1 MDTARRQPY
10 PSDLTDAEWAIIE
23 PLLPPPVP
31 AGAPR
36 KVDLR
41 ECDQCHLLRPDH
53 GLCLEGFTP

>member
-1 MDTARRQPY
+1 MDTASRKPY

-36 KVDLR
+36 KSPVSAR
-41 ECDQCHLLRPDH
+41 
-53 GLCLEGFTP
+53 

>member
-1 MDTARRQPY
+1 MDAASRQPY

-36 KVDLR
+36 RVDLR
-41 ECDQCHLLRPDH
+41 EVIDAISYVLTT
-53 GLCLEGFTP
+53 GLCLEGFAP